1 MSIFLQTL
9 KVEGAVEN
17 PQVLQLDIFHAPN
30 EYAVASLSLSTDV
43 EKAKTFLSQPSTD
56 PIKIS
61 AKDGDKDIVLFC
73 GYIVNASFEIRAD
86 GNRLILDLCDS
97 AYLLD
102 RQRMSKSF
110 QNLTAKYE
118 DILKDTLKT
127 EVPDVQGT
135 VRLNVADK
143 DIEKMIVQLNETP
156 WQFIKR
162 MASQFS
168 ASVFTDLTAPSPL
181 VTIGLPDEKAAVEL
195 KGGAVA
201 YEYDD
206 AQFNFLQANSSLL
219 SKDVR
224 IAAEDFSVVNLSGGF
239 PWLSLGAKVTWK
251 DKTYYIKKID
261 AQFINNMLRTNYTLV
276 SKNAFVVPIESF
288 EKLRGRIFRA
298 QVKKV
303 EKDKIQA
310 HLFDIDKDYDKNST
324 TWFPFATPYSSADGS
339 GWYVMPEEND
349 YVRIIFP
356 TAEAGDAFASS
367 SINSA
372 PLKEPHN
379 KSLKAPGGRE
389 LLITDTAIEIIAEH
403 QKTFIKLDKE
413 KGISVVSAK
422 DITVYADGDISFK
435 SENGKIQMVAKKE
448 ITSQIGES
456 HIKMLNNQ
464 IDMGAGEVIIGS

>member
-1 MSIFLQTL
+1 MSIFLQTV

-43 EKAKTFLSQPSTD
+43 EKAKKFLSQPSTD

-61 AKDGDKDIVLFC
+61 AKDGDDDVVLFC
-73 GYIVNASFEIRAD
+73 GYLVNASFEVRAD
-86 GNRLILDLCDS
+86 GNRLILDLCDT

-102 RQRMSKSF
+102 RQRMKKTF
-110 QNLTAKYE
+110 QKLNDKYA
-118 DILKDTLKT
+118 DILKTQ
-127 EVPDVQGT
+127 VPNDQGT
-135 VRLNVADK
+135 INLKVTDK
-143 DIEKMIVQLNETP
+143 EITKMIVQFNETP

-168 ASVFTDLTAPSPL
+168 ASVFTDLTAPKPL

-219 SKDVR
+219 SKDVQ

-239 PWLSLGAKVTWK
+239 PWLSLGSKVTWNEK
-251 DKTYYIKKID
+251 EYYIKKID

-288 EKLRGRIFRA
+288 EKLRGRIFYA

-310 HLFDIDKDYDKNST
+310 HLFNIDKDYDTNST

-339 GWYVMPEEND
+339 GWYVMPEVDD

-356 TAEAGDAFASS
+356 SSEAGDAFASS

-389 LLITDTAIEIIAEH
+389 LLITDTAVEIIAEH
-403 QKTFIKLDKE
+403 QKTFIKLDMD

-422 DITVYADGDISFK
+422 DITIYADGNISFQ
-435 SENGKIQMVAKKE
+435 STNGSIQLLAKKS
-448 ITSQIGES
+448 ITSQVGES
-456 HIKMLNNQ
+456 HIKMDKDQ
-464 IDMGAGEVIIGS
+464 INMGSGSVIIGK